1 MDKSV
6 KDKLTKEA
14 YELLKLPT
22 IEFYYGPLEFFD
34 ENNIDENQE
43 GFRYNANT
51 GEIIEEWTGDEY
63 VIVGFD
69 YSAGCGPDPFIVKT
83 DEKELPVFWLMTDG
97 GDWKNPDKIAN
108 SLDDFIK
115 IKSKYNEQ
123 KCIKSDTVF
132 RHFSTTFKLFPF
144 KTQSIKPW
152 HIDKLHE
159 VLNTYEL
166 DDILDKYLELKGK
179 VV

>member
-22 IEFYYGPLEFFD
+22 IEFYYGPLEFFN

-63 VIVGFD
+63 VIIGFD

-97 GDWKNPDKIAN
+97 GDWANPTFISSSLKNFNKIINILSEYKDLFYHRSLSKEIADEIINRIEEVEGTDNLLEYWVDLVN
-108 SLDDFIK
+108 SAVD
-115 IKSKYNEQ
+115 E
-123 KCIKSDTVF
+123 
-132 RHFSTTFKLFPF
+132 
-144 KTQSIKPW
+144 
-152 HIDKLHE
+152 E
-159 VLNTYEL
+159 E
-166 DDILDKYLELKGK
+166 
-179 VV
+179 

>member
-22 IEFYYGPLEFFD
+22 IEFYYGPLEFFN

-51 GEIIEEWTGDEY
+51 GEIIEEWTGNEY
-63 VIVGFD
+63 VIMGFD

-97 GDWKNPDKIAN
+97 GDWANPTFISSSLKNFNKIINILSEYEDLFYHGSLSEEIADEIINRIEEVEGTDNLLEYWVDLVN
-108 SLDDFIK
+108 SAVD
-115 IKSKYNEQ
+115 E
-123 KCIKSDTVF
+123 
-132 RHFSTTFKLFPF
+132 
-144 KTQSIKPW
+144 
-152 HIDKLHE
+152 E
-159 VLNTYEL
+159 E
-166 DDILDKYLELKGK
+166 
-179 VV
+179 